1 MRPSLRRQLL
11 TGGARTAGATMARPP
26 ELSWHDT
33 AVYLLHVAAEIE
45 HALMVQYLYAA
56 YSVGGPG
63 VGGELHERARAWRE
77 VILGIAKEEMGHLI
91 TVQNVLRVI
100 GGPLPLER
108 EDYPFRSDFY
118 AFHFRLEPL
127 TKNSLAK
134 YVVAESPEGWS
145 ETPEA
150 KEIV

>member
-1 MRPSLRRQLL
+1 
-11 TGGARTAGATMARPP
+11 MARPP

-77 VILGIAKEEMGHLI
+77 VCDSATHLRQASRRSQRCWRRSRT
-91 TVQNVLRVI
+91 TVRM
-100 GGPLPLER
+100 
-108 EDYPFRSDFY
+108 
-118 AFHFRLEPL
+118 
-127 TKNSLAK
+127 
-134 YVVAESPEGWS
+134 
-145 ETPEA
+145 
-150 KEIV
+150 